1 MKNLIKI
8 TIPVL
13 LGLILISTSKSFAQ
27 DASYALADTSK
38 LIVKGTST
46 LHDWEADAQNF
57 DLDITINRPA
67 LMGQAAEDEM
77 GMSKLFPTLKVSVPV
92 ESLESGKGKMNKKM
106 HGALKEKD
114 HPEITFELS
123 TADLVPVDTLK
134 SEDAFM
140 LKTTGLLTIAGL
152 SRQIEMNVVGEP
164 MGNDA
169 YRFTGSYHLN
179 MKDYN
184 VDPPSVMFGT
194 IKAGEE
200 VDIEFDLVVT
210 PATTTSSK

>member
-1 MKNLIKI
+1 MKNLITF

-13 LGLILISTSKSFAQ
+13 LGLFLTISTNSFAQ
-27 DASYALADTSK
+27 DGRYALADTSK

-46 LHDWEADAQNF
+46 LHDWEADAQKF
-57 DLDITINRPA
+57 DLNMTINRSA
-67 LMGQAAEDEM
+67 LMGQATEDET
-77 GMSKLFPTLKVSVPV
+77 GMSKLFPTLTVAVPV
-92 ESLESGKGKMNKKM
+92 KELESGKGKMDKKM
-106 HGALKEKD
+106 HGALNEKD

-134 SEDAFM
+134 SEDSFL
-140 LKTTGLLTIAGL
+140 LKATGLLTIAGI
-152 SRQIEMNVVGEP
+152 SRQIEMNVVGQP
-164 MGNDA
+164 MGSEA
-169 YRFTGSYHLN
+169 YRFTGSYSLN

-210 PATTTSSK
+210 PVTTTSSK